1 MPKLKIFLV
10 DDHEAVR
17 TGLRVILN
25 AHSEMEVVGEA
36 VDGRAALEAM
46 QSLRPDVIVMDVSM
60 PHMNGVKATEALVQR
75 YAHVKVLVLTRHADH
90 GYVQRLL
97 KAGASGYVLKQSRT
111 EEVLRAIQAIVRGGV
126 YLDPAIAESA
136 LEMQVGRARSA
147 SSAGPAL
154 SSREAQVLR
163 LIAWGHSNK
172 DIAGTLDLS
181 VKTVETHKTNAMR
194 KLGMRTRIQVVHYA
208 VLQGWLEET

>member
-1 MPKLKIFLV
+1 MPRLRIFLV

-25 AHSEMEVVGEA
+25 AHREMEVVGEA
-36 VDGRAALEAM
+36 ADGRTALEAIPT
-46 QSLRPDVIVMDVSM
+46 LRPDVIVMDVSM

-75 YAHVKVLVLTRHADH
+75 HAPVKVLALTRHADP
-90 GYVQRLL
+90 GYVQQLL

-126 YLDPAIAESA
+126 YLDPAITESA
-136 LEMQVGRARSA
+136 LETHVGRARSA
-147 SSAGPAL
+147 SSAGPSL
-154 SSREAQVLR
+154 SARETQVLR

-194 KLGMRTRIQVVHYA
+194 KLGMRTRIQVVRYA

>member
-1 MPKLKIFLV
+1 MPRLRIFLV

-36 VDGRAALEAM
+36 ADGRTALEAIPT
-46 QSLRPDVIVMDVSM
+46 LRPDVIVMDVSM

-75 YAHVKVLVLTRHADH
+75 HAAVKVLALTRHADP
-90 GYVQRLL
+90 GYVQQLL

-126 YLDPAIAESA
+126 YLDPAITESA
-136 LEMQVGRARSA
+136 LETHVGRARSA
-147 SSAGPAL
+147 SSTGPSL
-154 SSREAQVLR
+154 SSRETQVLR

-194 KLGMRTRIQVVHYA
+194 KLGMRTRIQVVRYA